1 MPKTAALNVS
11 VSKLQDKVMPATWLQ
26 RQRIAPGPPSWT
38 GASLG
43 GCLAELSSAG
53 AAPSLT
59 LAFRLVRERPQQGE
73 PVAWI
78 TQTGST
84 FFPPDVADGGV
95 DVAALPV
102 IRVSDITESVRV
114 ADQLARSGAFG
125 LVVIDLGE
133 CLDLP
138 IAVQARLAEQAIAHG
153 TLVLCLTLKTDRQP
167 SLGSL
172 VSVRGQ
178 SRRARH
184 GKGRFACQVHVLKD
198 KRRGPGWVDEE
209 WCRGPDGLR

>member
-1 MPKTAALNVS
+1 MSKAAAVSGS
-11 VSKLQDKVMPATWLQ
+11 VSKLRGKVMPATWLQ

-59 LAFRLVRERPQQGE
+59 LACRLVRELQHQGE

-78 TQTGST
+78 TQTAST
-84 FFPPDVADGGV
+84 FFPPDVADG
-95 DVAALPV
+95 A
-102 IRVSDITESVRV
+102 

-138 IAVQARLAEQAIAHG
+138 IAVQTRLAEHALTHG
-153 TLVLCLTLKTDRQP
+153 TLILCLTIKTDRQP

-184 GKGRFACQVHVLKD
+184 GKGRFACQVYVLKD